1 MRKAYGVLAVALVFG
16 GCAPRYTIRQVQNY
30 DAALSIAEKRG
41 MEVSKQR
48 AKLEKMLVSYF
59 ENPKEEPGKFN
70 TGLMMT
76 MPIPGAQAQGM
87 PLSPMEYQRAVTG
100 R

>member
-1 MRKAYGVLAVALVFG
+1 MRNLIWAGALVFVA

-59 ENPKEEPGKFN
+59 ENPKEEPAKFN

-76 MPIPGAQAQGM
+76 MPGVQTQGL
-87 PLSPMEYQRAVTG
+87 PYSPADYQRAVAG